1 MKSFKLISL
10 FIILIIA
17 LVACGGSQRPGQD
30 SAAPAESGAAEGG
43 EAVASDI
50 PVYPDAKNYET
61 GNNMMV
67 DAMVDPMVKQF
78 ESQYGGN
85 AEVNF
90 FAVPQGTTA
99 QDIESFYTEKMTGMG
114 WQVQETQN
122 ANGAT
127 TMVWTK
133 DDKNVFVL
141 SFMEMPQMEPM
152 LMTVVAE
159 RS

>member
-10 FIILIIA
+10 FIILVMV
-17 LVACGGSQRPGQD
+17 LVACGGGQQVRQE
-30 SAAPAESGAAEGG
+30 SAAPAEQDAADSG
-43 EAVASDI
+43 EALAGDI
-50 PVYPDAKNYET
+50 PVYPDAKDYET

-67 DAMVDPMVKQF
+67 DALVDPMVKQF
-78 ESQYGGN
+78 ESQYGGK

-114 WQVQETQN
+114 WQAGETQS

-141 SFMEMPQMEPM
+141 SFMEIPQMEPM

-159 RS
+159 QS